1 MMVTKHHVPA
11 ERSTMAKKRTN
22 GEGTIRQRESGL
34 WECTLMDGFQPNGK
48 RKYVSFYGDTQAEV
62 KKKMKAYLKAKEEG
76 SLAAQDYTF
85 GEWAEIW
92 FDNHRENIQST
103 TQESY
108 RYTLRILE
116 GHFGRRR
123 LKQIKA
129 YDIEQFLKKLRK
141 DGASNSRLA
150 QCRGM
155 LFQIFNKAVANDLLD
170 KNPVAFADKLR
181 KARPK
186 PKDTFT
192 PDEVKFLLK
201 NLPENLIGWS
211 IRLMLGTGM
220 RGQELLALEPRHIAE
235 DGSSIIIEQALSR
248 DKGTAVLGTPKS
260 FDSYRNIPVPENIRY
275 CARLLRDTPNKFIWE
290 SPKKPGKPCNQSHF
304 RNLYKKTLEAME
316 GVRVLPPHC
325 CRHTYVSQM
334 QMLGV
339 DLATIQSI
347 VGHADVDMTKHY
359 LHVQDPVR
367 QAAIEKFSNAFSEN
381 PKASHLNVLDSLES
395 S

>member
-1 MMVTKHHVPA
+1 
-11 ERSTMAKKRTN
+11 MAKKRTN
-22 GEGTIRQRESGL
+22 GEGTIRQRENGL
-34 WECTLMDGFQPNGK
+34 WECTIMDGFQPNGK
-48 RKYVSFYGDTQAEV
+48 RKYKSFYGNTQAEV
-62 KKKMKAYLKAKEEG
+62 KKKMKAYLKATEEG
-76 SLAAQDYTF
+76 SLAALDYTF

-92 FDNHRENIQST
+92 FENHKENIQST

-116 GHFGRRR
+116 GYFGRRK
-123 LKQIKA
+123 LDQIKA

-141 DGASNSRLA
+141 EKASNSRLS

-155 LFQIFNKAVANDLLD
+155 LYQIFNKAVANDLLT

-181 KARPK
+181 KDRPQ
-186 PKDTFT
+186 PKETFT
-192 PDEVKFLLK
+192 AEEVKHLLK
-201 NLPENLIGWS
+201 NLPENQVGWS

-220 RGQELLALEPRHIAE
+220 RSQELLALEPRHISE
-235 DGSSIIIEQALSR
+235 DGAFIIIEQAVCR

-260 FDSYRNIPVPENIRY
+260 FDSYRNIPVPENVRY
-275 CARLLRDTPNKFIWE
+275 CARLLRDTHNKFVWE
-290 SPKKPGKPCNQSHF
+290 SPKKPGMPCNPSHF
-304 RNLYKKTLEAME
+304 RTQYKKALESM
-316 GVRVLPPHC
+316 GDVRVLPPHC

-381 PKASHLNVLDSLES
+381 PKTSHLNVLDFLES

>member
-1 MMVTKHHVPA
+1 
-11 ERSTMAKKRTN
+11 MAKKRTN

-48 RKYVSFYGDTQAEV
+48 RKYVSFYGDTQTEV

-92 FDNHRENIQST
+92 FENHKENIQST

-192 PDEVKFLLK
+192 PEEVKFLLK

-290 SPKKPGKPCNQSHF
+290 SPKKPGKPCNQSYF
-304 RNLYKKTLEAME
+304 RNLYKKALEAME

-381 PKASHLNVLDSLES
+381 PKASHLNILDSLELS
-395 S
+395 

>member
-1 MMVTKHHVPA
+1 
-11 ERSTMAKKRTN
+11 
-22 GEGTIRQRESGL
+22 
-34 WECTLMDGFQPNGK
+34 MDGFQPNGK
-48 RKYVSFYGDTQAEV
+48 RKYKSFYGNTQGEV

-92 FDNHRENIQST
+92 FDNHKENIQST

-141 DGASNSRLA
+141 DGASNFRLA

-192 PDEVKFLLK
+192 PEEVKFLLK

-275 CARLLRDTPNKFIWE
+275 CARLLRDTPNRFIWE

-367 QAAIEKFSNAFSEN
+367 LAAIEKFSNAFSEH
-381 PKASHLNVLDSLES
+381 PKASHLNVLDFLES